1 MNISH
6 DIINQPTSDENECA
20 CSSSVPDKTGFS
32 IPADVTTEQL
42 KDLFGGDLFATKRVG
57 CVPVKGAKGYG
68 VAELEITET
77 HRNALGNVM
86 GGAIFTLC
94 DFALAIAANVGECPT
109 ISIQSSI
116 SYLRTSHGNKL
127 TATCTCD
134 KSGRHV
140 AFYTV
145 RVVDDLDVEVALMTV
160 TAYR

>member
-6 DIINQPTSDENECA
+6 DIINPPTTDENECA
-20 CSSSVPDKTGFS
+20 CSGSVPDKTGFS
-32 IPADVTTEQL
+32 IPADVTPEQL
-42 KDLFGGDLFATKRVG
+42 RELFSGDLFATKRVG
-57 CVPVKGAKGYG
+57 CVPVDGGKGYG
-68 VAELEITET
+68 VAELEITDT

-94 DFALAIAANVGECPT
+94 DFALAIASNVGECPT

-116 SYLRTSHGNKL
+116 SYLRTTHGNKL

-145 RVVDDLDVEVALMTV
+145 RVVDDLDVEVAMMTV